1 MRWVTLLMAVLIVA
15 CTSSDPP
22 AQVSTTVPAP
32 TSTSTTV
39 PAPPST
45 STTTPIE
52 LSEDE
57 QAIAAARQAVL
68 DADVMGADF
77 AQNSVATVAHQG
89 DTIEVTLVPADP
101 EVIGATAVIILR
113 KDDLSIV
120 DLKHYR

>member
-1 MRWVTLLMAVLIVA
+1 MRWVALLMMAVLMVG
-15 CTSSDPP
+15 CKSSDPP
-22 AQVSTTVPAP
+22 AQVSTTVPVP
-32 TSTSTTV
+32 TSTST
-39 PAPPST
+39 
-45 STTTPIE
+45 STTIPIE

-77 AQNSVATVAHQG
+77 AQNSAATVAHQG

-101 EVIGATAVIILR
+101 DVIGATAVIILR

-120 DLKHYR
+120 DVKHYR